1 MDTIERAQT
10 INAPVD
16 KVFAYLAD
24 PKANPEWLPGMVEV
38 KHVKVTKKGIG
49 TTHRWVYKMAGMQ
62 FRGENVT
69 TEFVPNERLVNE
81 SKGDIESIWTWVFE
95 PTEDGTKL
103 SLAVDYNIPP
113 GVLAKLTQP
122 FVLKQN
128 RREAVLAM
136 ANIKAK
142 MEDQAPETSG

>member
-1 MDTIERAQT
+1 MDTIEREVT
-10 INAPVD
+10 INAPVE

-38 KHVKVTKKGIG
+38 KDVNLAREGVG
-49 TTHRWVYKMAGMQ
+49 TTHRWVYKMAGLR
-62 FRGENVT
+62 FEGET
-69 TEFVPNERLVNE
+69 RATEYVRNQRLVTQSN
-81 SKGDIESIWTWVFE
+81 GDIESIWTWVLE
-95 PTEDGTKL
+95 PLEGGTKL
-103 SLAVDYNIPP
+103 NVTVQYAVPA
-113 GVLAKLTQP
+113 GVLGKLTEP

-142 MEDQAPETSG
+142 MEE